1 MPIPDSLFYP
11 IHNLQTPP
19 LETESIKTG
28 SQSKP
33 CYSMI
38 DQNTFEVIF
47 PEKTAGAIK
56 ILMERHSLSGDDAL
70 CMFMSSKTYRGLHDP
85 STGFYALETMQLV
98 DMFDAEKMP
107 LPETRT
113 TTGYEAMRF
122 KVYCVVEYSRIR
134 KIESAETIKL
144 FLKYGVLW
152 YLDFDIMQWQD
163 LESTVDDIDEFISN
177 RKKPATANG

>member
-1 MPIPDSLFYP
+1 
-11 IHNLQTPP
+11 
-19 LETESIKTG
+19 
-28 SQSKP
+28 
-33 CYSMI
+33 MI

-47 PEKTAGAIK
+47 PEKAAGATK

-85 STGFYALETMQLV
+85 STGFYALEAMQLA

-144 FLKYGVLW
+144 FLKYGV
-152 YLDFDIMQWQD
+152 I
-163 LESTVDDIDEFISN
+163 
-177 RKKPATANG
+177 

>member
-1 MPIPDSLFYP
+1 
-11 IHNLQTPP
+11 
-19 LETESIKTG
+19 
-28 SQSKP
+28 
-33 CYSMI
+33 MI
-38 DQNTFEVIF
+38 DQNAFEVIF
-47 PEKTAGAIK
+47 PEKAAGAIK
-56 ILMERHSLSGDDAL
+56 IIMKRHSLSGDDAL
-70 CMFMSSKTYRGLHDP
+70 CMFMSSETYRSLHDP
-85 STGFYALETMQLV
+85 STGFYALEAMQLA

-113 TTGYEAMRF
+113 TTGDDAMRF

-134 KIESAETIKL
+134 KMDSADTIKL

-177 RKKPATANG
+177 RINPPVAVLC